1 MALFIVSMALIPLN
15 DAFIKVMSESFSIF
29 QILSMRAV
37 VSLAIVLAIPTTVA
51 ALRSLK
57 ARTILKLMLR
67 GMCLVCAMMF
77 FFLPLATLSLAE
89 VTAIFYTAPL
99 IISVMSV
106 PLFGEKLGFF
116 RIGAVLIGFAG
127 VLFIV
132 APGTSGFELTYIMP
146 LFSAVSYAAFQ
157 LITRYLRNEAPV
169 IGMVAVQNIIYFS
182 FGTIGVLMI
191 ILLQPTP
198 GDDSVSQFLL
208 REWHTPQNLDFAYL
222 LITGTIVLL
231 LAFASTNIYSNL
243 EATFIAPFEYV
254 AMPTA
259 VLWGIVF
266 FGEWPSFN
274 AWIGIV
280 LIISGGLLMIYRE
293 SVKNLH
299 VGSDIR
305 MRAAATYSEAEE
317 PGREDRESLDLTD
330 RKMPD

>member
-1 MALFIVSMALIPLN
+1 M
-15 DAFIKVMSESFSIF
+15 
-29 QILSMRAV
+29 
-37 VSLAIVLAIPTTVA
+37 
-51 ALRSLK
+51 
-57 ARTILKLMLR
+57 
-67 GMCLVCAMMF
+67 MC

-106 PLFGEKLGFF
+106 PLFGEKLGIF
-116 RIGAVLIGFAG
+116 RIGAVLIGFVG

-169 IGMVAVQNIIYFS
+169 IGMVAVQNMIYLA
-182 FGTIGVLMI
+182 FGTIGVLLIM
-191 ILLQPTP
+191 LFQPIP

-208 REWHTPQNLDFAYL
+208 REWNTPQGIDFGYL

-266 FGEWPSFN
+266 FGEWPSLN
-274 AWIGIV
+274 AWMGII

-293 SVKNLH
+293 SKKDLH

-305 MRAAATYSEAEE
+305 MRAAATYSETEE
-317 PGREDRESLDLTD
+317 TRQEN
-330 RKMPD
+330 